1 MAESHSG
8 HTLPPSLPGGPSDRP
23 DTGRPTSGLSSLLQG
38 ATHCQALSSLGFLA
52 LSLPHLPISMQVSQT
67 FPCFLQWPC
76 AKPTL
81 DYFLFFFLHNDLTSD
96 ILLLTMVIIAVDRS
110 SMDVLFNIKFLP
122 RFNVIMSLF
131 LFLLLLFLD

>member
-1 MAESHSG
+1 MAELHSG

-23 DTGRPTSGLSSLLQG
+23 DSGRPTSGLSSLLQG
-38 ATHCQALSSLGFLA
+38 AAHCQALSSLGFLA
-52 LSLPHLPISMQVSQT
+52 PSLPHLPISMQVSQA
-67 FPCFLQWPC
+67 FPCLLRCPC
-76 AKPTL
+76 AKPAL

-122 RFNVIMSLF
+122 RFNINMSLF